1 MALKHHGVIRVVSNV
16 LSKPANL
23 KLAALAVTGAI
34 AWLTLSPWAS
44 SPQPLRFDHADKLW
58 HFLAFFTWGTLV
70 AVSWSRPF
78 WQLLVGGLV
87 FGGGIELIQPFV
99 GRDAELADLG
109 ADLLGSGAGI
119 WAGTSTRSRHK
130 RKHGTE

>member
-1 MALKHHGVIRVVSNV
+1 MRAF
-16 LSKPANL
+16 SKFLAKPSSL
-23 KLAALAVTGAI
+23 RLAALAVTALI

-44 SPQPLRFDHADKLW
+44 SPQPLHFDQVDKLW

-109 ADLLGSGAGI
+109 ADLAGSGVGI
-119 WAGTSTRSRHK
+119 WAGTSIRSRNK
-130 RKHGTE
+130 RKHRTEK